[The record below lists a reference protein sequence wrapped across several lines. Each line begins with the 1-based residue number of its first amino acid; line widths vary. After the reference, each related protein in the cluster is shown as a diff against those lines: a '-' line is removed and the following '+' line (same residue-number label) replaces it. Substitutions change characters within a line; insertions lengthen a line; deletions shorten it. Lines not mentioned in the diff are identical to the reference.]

1 VQVEFVGDHW
11 HAGSAVGDVGFEVL
25 CRAIGPVFGEELCH
39 EWADAT
45 HVLPLFIKYSWRRSL

>member
-25 CRAIGPVFGEELCH
+25 CRAIGPVFGEELCR
-39 EWADAT
+39 EWADDAGDE
-45 HVLPLFIKYSWRRSL
+45 